1 MMTNTSAK
9 WPHNAEETQTV
20 PGSKPYF
27 EARSVLSNG
36 LTVVSATLEHLHTVA
51 VSVFAPG
58 GPRYERAEDNG
69 LSHLVEH
76 GLFRGCEA
84 FPSARAFNEAVES
97 CSLGLGAAT
106 YREFVTLDA
115 LCGPDHVSKLLGLI
129 GAMLDAPTWT
139 DLDIEQRII
148 VEELQDELDEKG
160 RDIDVDNV
168 AKLTLMPACGAGRKI
183 GGDIQQVKRFNAADC
198 QRWFEACYG
207 AQNLILSVAG
217 PMSHDAV
224 VAMAESS
231 LGTLRA
237 GAPLSPT
244 EMSVRD
250 DLPALEY
257 VSHGGS
263 QTSVQVA
270 WLVPPPASPD
280 WPALTAIQRLLDD
293 GTCAR
298 LRRRIT
304 DDDGLAYHVGSS
316 LEAFT
321 DRALLVIEADIS
333 HDNVLAVLDAIF
345 EEVAALASHEATS
358 TEWSRM
364 RQRYEFDLAVAIDG
378 APEVAYR
385 IGLAAFYGR
394 DLTIESS
401 KARFFNLTPVD
412 VTRVVARHL
421 KPTGAQITVI
431 GALDPMDRVGLRRRT
446 HRLRGAND
454 GATRALE

>member
-1 MMTNTSAK
+1 MTNASFKSAVSADK
-9 WPHNAEETQTV
+9 NSAFSGPE
-20 PGSKPYF
+20 PYF

-36 LTVVSATLEHLHTVA
+36 LTVVSATLSHLHTVA
-51 VSVFAPG
+51 ISVFAPG

-76 GLFRGCEA
+76 GLFRGCKG

-115 LCGPDHVSKLLGLI
+115 LCGPDHVSELLALV
-129 GAMLDAPTWT
+129 GAMLSAPTWA

-148 VEELQDELDEKG
+148 VEELQDELDENG

-168 AKLTLMPACGAGRKI
+168 AKLTLMPNCGAGRKI
-183 GGDIQQVKRFNAADC
+183 GGDIPQVKRFSALDC

-207 AQNLILSVAG
+207 AQNLVLSVAG
-217 PMSHDAV
+217 PLAHDAV
-224 VAMAESS
+224 VAMAEAS
-231 LGTLRA
+231 LGSLRP
-237 GAPLSPT
+237 GSPLAPT
-244 EMSVRD
+244 DMAVRG

-293 GTCAR
+293 GTCGR

-333 HDNVLAVLDAIF
+333 HDNVLAVLDAVF
-345 EEVAALASHEATS
+345 EEVAQLASEDATS
-358 TEWSRM
+358 NEWSRM
-364 RQRYEFDLAVAIDG
+364 RRRYGFDLAIAIDG
-378 APEVAYR
+378 ASEVSYR
-385 IGLAAFYGR
+385 LGLAAFYGR
-394 DLTIESS
+394 DLAIESA
-401 KARFFNLTPVD
+401 KAKFLELTPKDVRD
-412 VTRVVARHL
+412 VVTRHL
-421 KPTGAQITVI
+421 TPTGAQITVI
-431 GALDPMDRVGLRRRT
+431 GALDPMDRVGLRRRV
-446 HRLRGAND
+446 HRLRGTNHA
-454 GATRALE
+454 

>member
-1 MMTNTSAK
+1 M
-9 WPHNAEETQTV
+9 
-20 PGSKPYF
+20 
-27 EARSVLSNG
+27 LSNG
-36 LTVVSATLEHLHTVA
+36 LTVVTATLSHLHTVA

-84 FPSARAFNEAVES
+84 FPSARTFNEAVES

-115 LCGPDHVSKLLGLI
+115 LCGPDHVSELLGLI

-160 RDIDVDNV
+160 RDVDVDNV
-168 AKLTLMPACGAGRKI
+168 AKLALMPGCGAGRKI
-183 GGDIQQVKRFNAADC
+183 GGDINQVKRFGAADC

-207 AQNLILSVAG
+207 AQNLVLSVAG
-217 PMSHDAV
+217 PITHDAV
-224 VAMAESS
+224 VAMAEASMGS
-231 LGTLRA
+231 LRRGSPL
-237 GAPLSPT
+237 APT
-244 EMSVRD
+244 TMTVRD

-263 QTSVQVA
+263 QTSLQVA
-270 WLVPPPASPD
+270 WLVPSPTSDD

-293 GTCAR
+293 GTCGR

-321 DRALLVIEADIS
+321 DRALLVIEADVS
-333 HDNVLAVLDAIF
+333 HDNVLSVLDAIF
-345 EEVAALASHEATS
+345 EEVAELASQEATDA
-358 TEWSRM
+358 EWARM
-364 RQRYEFDLAVAIDG
+364 RQRYGFDLAVAIDG
-378 APEVAYR
+378 VSEVAYR
-385 IGLAAFYGR
+385 LGSAAFHRR
-394 DLTIESS
+394 DLAIEGS
-401 KARFFNLTPVD
+401 KARFMSLTPSAISHA
-412 VTRVVARHL
+412 VAQHME
-421 KPTGAQITVI
+421 PSGAQITVI
-431 GALDPMDRVGLRRRT
+431 GALDPMDRAGLRRRI
-446 HRLRGAND
+446 HRLRGTQ
-454 GATRALE
+454 GARASTPG